1 MEHLIANSGIQF
13 ISEEVVINPEEQL
26 LVENEITR
34 SPQSLKC
41 AFCEYS
47 MPNSSYITFDVVY
60 YCNTISKGSYIPI
73 SELRRGEDLSILGN
87 GSEQLDA
94 FGVQVMKA
102 GANANFYTNIPQG
115 SSELIII
122 NRLDGYLIQSSNN
135 AHKKTSAF
143 ELLLD
148 KWLPMPFFEK
158 KSNGLSSNGPEGW
171 CRVRISPID
180 VERNRYRLTWAFDT
194 QLASADNIFQ
204 TVRPEIL
211 NPDVDYKEYTL
222 CNQQDLLLG
231 YFFDNKMNNDGNE
244 ASVFSPYADYI
255 SRLLEIDFQNNPPTP
270 KYKFLVYY
278 TYLVNYL
285 RLANLAPEIVL
296 HNRMDARSVIPVD
309 MVLDIGNSR
318 TCGVLLEK
326 GDFTKSKMLELIDLS
341 EPWKVYD
348 KPFDMRLVFR
358 EPDFGKSIVMQEEMF
373 RWKSLVRVG
382 VEAKHLIYKSL
393 QNDGL
398 QGRVTNYS
406 SPKRYLWDT
415 SNYPDNWE
423 NLLVKGDAAAIT
435 ADHGGIYI
443 EGLTDKL
450 ESDGTYNPNK
460 GLSLMNDNSCHYSRS
475 SLMKFVLI
483 EVFQHAMT
491 QINSIKWRNKWG
503 ERDCR
508 RQLHRVI
515 LTCPTAMPVSEQI
528 ILRKSAIEAYE
539 ILQGMNISLQPIEVF
554 PSLKSLQITDKK
566 NNNPNDLEW
575 SYDEATAC
583 QFVYLYAEIKQRYGG
598 KIDEFINLKG
608 HKRPEQ
614 VTSGYDKPSL
624 TIGSVDIG
632 AGTTDIMICSYK
644 YQGTGQ
650 AQVIP
655 EPLFWDSFYIAG
667 DDILHKIVLSRVIE
681 GSKSGIPTNGS
692 VYNAL
697 LSRMLR
703 MSDKELENM
712 PSAKRPVYD
721 LKMSNI
727 LSSTTKEEKE
737 TRIASYA
744 SNLIHDYFG
753 EDSANMSYED
763 RRCRVDFNT
772 QISLPVAQFLLEE
785 LHLKKSQA
793 IYSYSDIFVEDSP
806 ADYLFD
812 HFEKHFGFSF
822 KELNWEFNPEE
833 IALLVK
839 STMEPLL
846 KRLSVI
852 LHAYQCDVLVL
863 GGRPTSLDAINELF
877 VKYYPLSPDRLIRL
891 NEYMVGSWYPFADG
905 EGFFYDQ
912 KSVVAVG
919 AMVGF
924 LASHEGFNGLTMN
937 LKVLCQAMVSTA
949 NYIGELD
956 TDHKVKKALLT
967 PKKAYSDLMVSVFPT
982 FLGCK
987 QFNTPEYQAR
997 PLYVIQKSNPDS
1009 QYNMPLTVSLERSFN
1024 EDKEKVIIQDIQDAE
1039 GNQLPQDC
1047 IKINIQS
1054 LVDDGSY
1061 WLDKGEFKLTINR

>member
-13 ISEEVVINPEEQL
+13 ISKEVVINLEDQL
-26 LVENEITR
+26 FVQSEITH

-41 AFCEYS
+41 VFCEYS
-47 MPNSSYITFDVVY
+47 TLNSSKITFDVGY
-60 YCNTISKGSYIPI
+60 YCHTMGSYIPI
-73 SELRRGEDLSILGN
+73 SELRSEGKLSILGN

-102 GANANFYTNIPQG
+102 GTNANLYKNIPQG
-115 SSELIII
+115 SPDLITV

-158 KSNGLSSNGPEGW
+158 KSNGLSNNRPEGW

-180 VERNRYRLTWAFDT
+180 VERHRYQLTWAFDT
-194 QLASADNIFQ
+194 QLASPNDIFQ
-204 TVRPEIL
+204 TVRP
-211 NPDVDYKEYTL
+211 DFVDSDADYKEYSL

-231 YFFDNKMNNDGNE
+231 YFFDSKTDNDGNE
-244 ASVFSPYADYI
+244 ISAFSPYADYI
-255 SRLLEIDFQNNPPTP
+255 SRLLEIDFENNPPTP
-270 KYKFLVYY
+270 MYKFLVYY
-278 TYLVNYL
+278 TYLINYL
-285 RLANLAPEIVL
+285 RLANLSPEIML
-296 HNRMDARSVIPVD
+296 HNRTDDRAVILVD

-318 TCGVLLEK
+318 TCGILLEK
-326 GDFTKSKMLELIDLS
+326 GDFTKTKMLELIDLS
-341 EPWKVYD
+341 EPWKAYD

-382 VEAKHLIYKSL
+382 VEAKHLIYESL

-398 QGRVTNYS
+398 QGHVTNYS

-415 SNYPDNWE
+415 SIYPDNWE
-423 NLLVKGDAAAIT
+423 NLLVKGDAAAII
-435 ADHGGIYI
+435 ADHGNIYI

-460 GLSLMNDNSCHYSRS
+460 ALSLMHDNSCHYSRS

-483 EVFQHAMT
+483 EVFQHAMA

-503 ERDCR
+503 DRDCR
-508 RQLHRVI
+508 RQLRRVI

-528 ILRKSAIEAYE
+528 ILRQSAIEAYN
-539 ILQGMNISLQPIEVF
+539 ILQGMDVSLQPIEVF
-554 PSLKSLQITDKK
+554 PSLQSLKITDKK
-566 NNNPNDLEW
+566 NCDNPNDLEW
-575 SYDEATAC
+575 PYDEATAC

-614 VTSGYDKPSL
+614 VASGYNKSSL

-697 LSRMLR
+697 LSKMLR
-703 MSDKELENM
+703 MSDNELENM

-721 LKMSNI
+721 LKMANI
-727 LSSTTKEEKE
+727 LSSMTNEERE
-737 TRIASYA
+737 IRIASYA

-753 EDSANMSYED
+753 EDSANMSHED

-772 QISLPVAQFLLEE
+772 QISLPIAQFLLEK
-785 LHLKKSQA
+785 LHLKKAQG

-852 LHAYQCDVLVL
+852 LHAYQCDVLIL

-877 VKYYPLSPDRLIRL
+877 VKYYSLSPDRLIRL
-891 NEYMVGSWYPFADG
+891 NEYMVGTWYPFADG

-937 LKVLCQAMVSTA
+937 LKVLGQAMVSTA

-956 TDHKVKKALLT
+956 TDHKVKKVLLT
-967 PKKAYSDLMVSVFPT
+967 PKKPYSDLMVSVFPT

-997 PLYVIQKSNPDS
+997 PLYAIQKSNPNI
-1009 QYNMPLTVSLERSFN
+1009 QYNMPLTISIDRSFD
-1024 EDKEKVIIQDIQDAE
+1024 EDKETVIIHDIQDAE
-1039 GNQLPQDC
+1039 GNQMPQNA